1 MTVLS
6 IDAPHW
12 AILLG
17 TLTLAC
23 WLAAGLAA
31 VLGTAE
37 EIRHGQAGG
46 FAGYMTMGLAG
57 AGVGSAL
64 AMLAILAS
72 A

>member
-12 AILLG
+12 AIHLG
-17 TLTLAC
+17 TLTLSC
-23 WLAAGLAA
+23 WIAAGLAA

-37 EIRHGQAGG
+37 EIRHGQAGR
-46 FAGYMTMGLAG
+46 FTGYMTTGLAG

-64 AMLAILAS
+64 AMITILAS